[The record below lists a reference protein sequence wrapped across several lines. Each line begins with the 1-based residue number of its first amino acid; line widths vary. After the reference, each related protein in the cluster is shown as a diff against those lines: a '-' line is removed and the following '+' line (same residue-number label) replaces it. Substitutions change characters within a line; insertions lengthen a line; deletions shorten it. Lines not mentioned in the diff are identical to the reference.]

1 MSKISFRFYK
11 DHEVRAIW
19 DEANSKW
26 WFSVQDVVG
35 AINDQ
40 NDHKKNRNYWKY
52 LKTRLRKDGNELVSA
67 TNQLKLRA
75 ADGKRYSTDVLD
87 AEGIR
92 LLAKYTII
100 STPPISLTGSPIVT
114 ILSTDRARRKR
125 IRLWRV
131 GCLIRWSLGTT
142 HGAKTDSDRCN
153 KACAAGGW
161 SCFF

>member
-1 MSKISFRFYK
+1 M
-11 DHEVRAIW
+11 
-19 DEANSKW
+19 
-26 WFSVQDVVG
+26 VG

-92 LLAKYTII
+92 LLAKYTNNQRATDFLDWFTY
-100 STPPISLTGSPIVT
+100 SDNT
-114 ILSTDRARRKR
+114 IDGQSKKKAYTLMESGLLDTLEPGNNSSAKDR
-125 IRLWRV
+125 
-131 GCLIRWSLGTT
+131 
-142 HGAKTDSDRCN
+142 
-153 KACAAGGW
+153 
-161 SCFF
+161 F